1 MEPEWMRVEHRCTL
15 HSSSTHTRHWFSCE
29 IPDED
34 ENSGDDDWC
43 HVADVFVTFE
53 FGIIN
58 RIEIVM
64 AHNVN
69 ELFDSAASTGHFQK
83 VIIEE
88 LRKFFQ
94 DSFNSREVALSCLTF
109 SPQPEFLYDKTL
121 HEIFDRSIL
130 EVTPNE
136 TSKER

>member
-1 MEPEWMRVEHRCTL
+1 MEPEWMRVEHRSTL
-15 HSSSTHTRHWFSCE
+15 NSSSKHTRHWFSCE

-34 ENSGDDDWC
+34 EDSGDDDWC

-53 FGIIN
+53 LGIIN

-69 ELFDSAASTGHFQK
+69 ELFDSAPITGHFQK

-88 LRKFFQ
+88 LR
-94 DSFNSREVALSCLTF
+94 DVLSRFLQRTRSCFKL
-109 SPQPEFLYDKTL
+109 PYVQPSTR
-121 HEIFDRSIL
+121 IS
-130 EVTPNE
+130 V
-136 TSKER
+136 